1 METQLLCIHLWD
13 KSRFCPQHE
22 WKKQV
27 VTYQVVINLV
37 HGIKC
42 RTLLDIGVGSSYI
55 SSTIVSKLNKQPVR
69 RGTKKIEMMLYTTN
83 NKLSIYY
90 VTIKNLEDDFKFTKE
105 TNAINKDALLNMPN
119 PDYGRVQNM
128 EEYKIS
134 PPHRNQDEWE
144 SNKSNTPN
152 TCHLTLPRAN
162 LLFCRSLLNMH

>member
-1 METQLLCIHLWD
+1 MTKYLASIAPERNIELINAKVKIRLEHGNAIIMHPFVRQVKILSSTRMKETG
-13 KSRFCPQHE
+13 
-22 WKKQV
+22 
-27 VTYQVVINLV
+27 TYQVVINLV

-105 TNAINKDALLNMPN
+105 TNAINKDVLLNMPN

-128 EEYKIS
+128 EEYKIP
-134 PPHRNQDEWE
+134 PPHRNQDE
-144 SNKSNTPN
+144 
-152 TCHLTLPRAN
+152 
-162 LLFCRSLLNMH
+162 

>member
-1 METQLLCIHLWD
+1 M
-13 KSRFCPQHE
+13 
-22 WKKQV
+22 
-27 VTYQVVINLV
+27 
-37 HGIKC
+37 
-42 RTLLDIGVGSSYI
+42 
-55 SSTIVSKLNKQPVR
+55 SKLNKQPVR

-134 PPHRNQDEWE
+134 PPHRNQDE
-144 SNKSNTPN
+144 
-152 TCHLTLPRAN
+152 
-162 LLFCRSLLNMH
+162 